1 MPNQPYQM
9 PQEPHILHHENEQ
22 PSVDQIRKEYTHTD
36 ASHQAQTYTTC
47 DISNGHF
54 DQNLKSNQ
62 KYGAK
67 KGISKPQQAQR
78 KQS

>member
-1 MPNQPYQM
+1 M
-9 PQEPHILHHENEQ
+9 PQDTNILHHGNEQ
-22 PSVDQIRKEYTHTD
+22 PSVEPIRREYTHTD

-47 DISNGHF
+47 DISNGHL

-62 KYGAK
+62 KNAAK